1 MKKKTIFDELD
12 EINSKLTTEL
22 ENKNAANAERE
33 NRLQIARAQ
42 LAAIES
48 DEMQTYINGSEA
60 ELDEL
65 LLKKAALND
74 KIRILEM
81 PLSDMTDNQE
91 TIKSISFE
99 LLELDR
105 QSEREA
111 KAEIADHLQAIN
123 DILTTRNNV
132 RAKVNQLNI
141 KAREIYK
148 VRDYVPAISALDMDE
163 HEALKFKTEL
173 DRSRFYNKLLK
184 RTIF

>member
-74 KIRILEM
+74 KIRILEL
-81 PLSDMTDNQE
+81 PLIDSDNTENM
-91 TIKSISFE
+91 KSVSFE

-123 DILTTRNNV
+123 DILTARNNV

-163 HEALKFKTEL
+163 NEALKFKTEL